1 MSFMD
6 SISPLEDDG
15 DEDDTEVLN
24 MKDIQLLEV

>member
-1 MSFMD
+1 MD
-6 SISPLEDDG
+6 AISPLEDDG